1 MTNSSSPVAN
11 FSVLMSVYI
20 KEDPDFL
27 DESLS
32 SIYSST
38 LVPAE
43 VILVEDGPLTERL
56 EKIID
61 YYSVNHGLISVK
73 LEKNSGLGI
82 ALNAGIAA
90 CNYEIIARMD
100 TDDICSKNRFE
111 KQISYMQCHTEVALL
126 GGAIAEYNADF
137 SKKTGVR
144 VVPALEDEI
153 LKLAVS
159 RNPFNHMTVMF
170 RKNAIIKCGGYQ
182 HHLYMEDY
190 NLWLRLIALG
200 YKVANLP
207 DILVKVRA
215 GSEMISRRRGWNYI
229 KSEFKLMKLKIDLRI
244 GSKWKSISIFLIRA
258 LSRYLPTKVL
268 TSLYSALRSR
278 K

>member
-1 MTNSSSPVAN
+1 MTNYDSPVAD

-20 KEDPDFL
+20 KENPDFL
-27 DESLS
+27 NESLL
-32 SIYSST
+32 SIYTNT
-38 LVPAE
+38 LVPTE
-43 VILVEDGPLTERL
+43 VILVEDGPLTEDL

-61 YYSVNHGLISVK
+61 YYRINYGLISVK

-100 TDDICSKNRFE
+100 TDDVCSKDRFE

-126 GGAIAEYNADF
+126 GGAIAEYSIDL
-137 SKKTGVR
+137 SKETGVR
-144 VVPALEDEI
+144 MVPALEDDI
-153 LKLAVS
+153 LKLAVT
-159 RNPFNHMTVMF
+159 RNPFNHMTVIF

-200 YKVANLP
+200 YRVANLP

-215 GSEMISRRRGWNYI
+215 GSEMISRRRGWSYI
-229 KSEFKLMKLKIDLRI
+229 KSELKLMKLKNKLRI
-244 GSKWKSISIFLIRA
+244 GSKWKTISIFFIRA
-258 LSRYLPTKVL
+258 LSRYLPNKILST
-268 TSLYSALRSR
+268 LYSALRSR